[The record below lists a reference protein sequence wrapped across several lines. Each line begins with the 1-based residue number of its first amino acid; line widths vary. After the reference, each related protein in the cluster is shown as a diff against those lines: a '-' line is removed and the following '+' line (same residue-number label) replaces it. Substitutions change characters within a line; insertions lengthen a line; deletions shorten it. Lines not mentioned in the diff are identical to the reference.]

1 MAGTTEKRI
10 RIGAMQGIFMI
21 GVALTIDGVQ
31 FLINLIPLVGWII
44 ASILSIGV
52 ALMFWY
58 WFKLNGV
65 SFLRGKAALLRV
77 ATISTGTIV
86 EIIPIFNSL
95 PAWTATVVVMLI
107 IVKLEDEMY
116 NVKNKLKG
124 AVGMSNKK
132 SRINTRRNRGFVKA

>member
-132 SRINTRRNRGFVKA
+132 SRTNTRRNRGFVKA